1 MGCEVVV
8 RLFKNEIL
16 SCACFE
22 MITFDAFSFLFLF
35 FFFYLFS
42 RGYTLLSC
50 ADCFSFQFYEE
61 LLDGTD
67 SGFKPSVLPSEP
79 LNKKTKF
86 SYSDE
91 EEDDGD
97 SNADEVDHDDDK
109 QEDISNTRKVVN
121 ANDESAANETS
132 DPHIENDACHENQK
146 EQKSKNDKEDDEYHL
161 NEATVQK
168 EPPAKSIDKL
178 IEDELKELGD
188 RSKVSKLQK
197 PDFDYACW
205 TFQYFILLSGH
216 PWFSLHCMLLGSK
229 I

>member
-1 MGCEVVV
+1 MK
-8 RLFKNEIL
+8 RLL
-16 SCACFE
+16 DYSR
-22 MITFDAFSFLFLF
+22 MRSHDVLVLRRSPLMLF
-35 FFFYLFS
+35 FFFNNLFS
-42 RGYTLLSC
+42 RGYTLLTR

-67 SGFKPSVLPSEP
+67 SGFKPSLLPCEP

-97 SNADEVDHDDDK
+97 SNADEDDHDDDK
-109 QEDISNTRKVVN
+109 QEDISDTCGVVN
-121 ANDESAANETS
+121 ANDESAANERS
-132 DPHIENDACHENQK
+132 DHHIENDAHENQK

-188 RSKVSKLQK
+188 RNKVSKLQSQK
-197 PDFDYACW
+197 PDFNYACW

-216 PWFSLHCMLLGSK
+216 HGFLFIACF
-229 I
+229 